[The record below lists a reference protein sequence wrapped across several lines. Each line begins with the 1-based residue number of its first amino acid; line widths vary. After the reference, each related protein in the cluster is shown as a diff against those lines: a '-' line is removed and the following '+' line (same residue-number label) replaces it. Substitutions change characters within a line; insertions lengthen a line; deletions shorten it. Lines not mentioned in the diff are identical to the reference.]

1 MDIRPHVSQKGNQ
14 NMENGYETF
23 VTDLRQLLLDAM
35 DLEEGKIY
43 FASKG
48 EMYGCTGDRL
58 FVECGPADKTRQV
71 CGLHKSAS

>member
-23 VTDLRQLLLDAM
+23 VTDLRQLLLDTM

-48 EMYGCTGDRL
+48 VGAFFLYC
-58 FVECGPADKTRQV
+58 F
-71 CGLHKSAS
+71 